1 VSACCRAS
9 SGLLYRQ
16 PLLVQLATRM
26 QFLSDFDD
34 LLAASGKASD
44 PKSLQSD
51 PLFSLE
57 NRRSLLALAFLIASS
72 HSLRDVVVANE
83 QCHLGYETKTGPV
96 FVPFMHMLEQAQDPN
111 CEVRYE
117 DGKFVLFARK
127 HIYPSNKLQ
136 IAYPQVSYDELMYD
150 CGLKARPDMDCND
163 VGIFL
168 EKNSLNAARAVVQ
181 QIDLERFAASQYCS
195 GGGPSSGAA
204 HSKQSKQSGKLDKNA
219 VQRLISHLSA
229 PLDDLRSPGIGSLPT
244 SQMFDDIYMFDWQ
257 NDWLQSLQLSGPDAT
272 SWDSLH
278 LVADAVNH
286 DAGEVSENGL
296 GPAKLWAILRV
307 MYSSAEEDLL
317 KHGFDPSILQKPES
331 LLSPVI
337 ERHVILSMLGMLSLN
352 LQKLG
357 GSFQEEIRA
366 LKSNDIT
373 FFEKQGRTS
382 GINDFTVADIQAARR
397 FLSEVASY
405 YLSMPR
411 NSPLTSSSLQS
422 MFQYSGENDSP
433 ALSKE
438 NKAALWYRLQKKKA
452 VVNMIIVALRM
463 FEVTYSCR

>member
-229 PLDDLRSPGIGSLPT
+229 PLYKSHLLAVETTVVAEGYANNSDVDRVTVRFSWGASR
-244 SQMFDDIYMFDWQ
+244 
-257 NDWLQSLQLSGPDAT
+257 LQIT
-272 SWDSLH
+272 
-278 LVADAVNH
+278 
-286 DAGEVSENGL
+286 
-296 GPAKLWAILRV
+296 
-307 MYSSAEEDLL
+307 
-317 KHGFDPSILQKPES
+317 
-331 LLSPVI
+331 
-337 ERHVILSMLGMLSLN
+337 GM
-352 LQKLG
+352 
-357 GSFQEEIRA
+357 
-366 LKSNDIT
+366 
-373 FFEKQGRTS
+373 RTS
-382 GINDFTVADIQAARR
+382 LV
-397 FLSEVASY
+397 
-405 YLSMPR
+405 PR
-411 NSPLTSSSLQS
+411 L
-422 MFQYSGENDSP
+422 
-433 ALSKE
+433 
-438 NKAALWYRLQKKKA
+438 
-452 VVNMIIVALRM
+452 VVKSIPCFFFAW
-463 FEVTYSCR
+463 